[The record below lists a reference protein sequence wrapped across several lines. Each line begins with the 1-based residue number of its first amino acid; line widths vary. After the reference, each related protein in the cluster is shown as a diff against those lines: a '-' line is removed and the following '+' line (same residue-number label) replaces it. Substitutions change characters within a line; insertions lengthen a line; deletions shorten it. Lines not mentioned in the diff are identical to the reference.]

1 MTWSSSLKG
10 TTGVGI
16 WRSGHRT
23 YHGLDVDNAREGSL
37 CRLNNPG
44 LAMQACSFVEVKDKI
59 ERLRAV
65 IDGLA
70 RTKEVMLQSDEHV
83 KRIRTLGFLFY
94 YLYGRNSVASSILR
108 DCVEEVMDK
117 WKVTTLSKDDI
128 NIRMSWLL
136 VGLIESGSCHKSE
149 ELLEKF
155 RPVDG
160 RLLRGIYLGCFLAQ
174 HM

>member
-1 MTWSSSLKG
+1 MDSMG
-10 TTGVGI
+10 TTPE
-16 WRSGHRT
+16 
-23 YHGLDVDNAREGSL
+23 REVYVVSTTL
-37 CRLNNPG
+37 G

-70 RTKEVMLQSDEHV
+70 KTKEVMLQSDEHV

-136 VGLIESGSCHKSE
+136 IGLIESGSCHKSE

-160 RLLRGIYLGCFLAQ
+160 RLLRGIHLGCFLAQ

>member
-1 MTWSSSLKG
+1 LASGEADIGHIMDSMG
-10 TTGVGI
+10 TTPE
-16 WRSGHRT
+16 
-23 YHGLDVDNAREGSL
+23 REVYVVSTTL
-37 CRLNNPG
+37 G

-70 RTKEVMLQSDEHV
+70 KTKEVMLQSDEHV

-117 WKVTTLSKDDI
+117 WKVTTLTKDDI
-128 NIRMSWLL
+128 NRSTQECC
-136 VGLIESGSCHKSE
+136 VTPDSSRGSGK
-149 ELLEKF
+149 
-155 RPVDG
+155 
-160 RLLRGIYLGCFLAQ
+160 
-174 HM
+174 